1 VPCGLAARDTG
12 RVRADVLDLG
22 ARPLLIIWVFDVRMI
37 TREAVPVYA
46 SSLMEAV
53 RCHLGAAGAP
63 PAPATPAQAES
74 LRQVLEERLAD
85 PRKPRG
91 IRHSLASLVSVL
103 VAGVACGYASV
114 LAIAV
119 AAAGWDP
126 EVLAAHGVRR
136 NPRTGAHEPPSAS
149 TLGRVPALL
158 DADELEAGLQ
168 GWIAA
173 AALGPRLAARIA
185 ARRSGRKKE
194 DKARRRRKP
203 PAAEALRQIRDDGW
217 VRAAPGHPWLDPAVT
232 GDPGHV
238 PARPAVAVDGKER
251 KLAKA
256 GGKKKVH
263 LLGAITHVTGLV
275 IGQDRVA
282 KAGKA
287 NEITHFRPLLE
298 PLPLAGVVI
307 TADAM
312 QTQREHARWLT
323 EDKDAYWLVPVLG
336 NQPGLYARL
345 DALPWEGTPVAAAA
359 TEISR
364 GRIETRTIRV
374 LPAPQEPGFPYAR
387 QAILIERYVTVKK
400 NGTWVMRNCEAVLYL
415 TSLAA
420 ADASPEDL
428 LARIRGHW
436 TVEHLHWLRDV
447 IWRED
452 KSLIRTGNAPQVM
465 SALTNLVI
473 TAFRIQGVTRY
484 AEETRRNAQNPRRVL
499 QLLDLSPG

>member
-1 VPCGLAARDTG
+1 M
-12 RVRADVLDLG
+12 LDLG

-37 TREAVPVYA
+37 TWKAVPVYA

-53 RCHLGAAGAP
+53 RCHLGAAGAA
-63 PAPATPAQAES
+63 APASPVQAAA
-74 LRQVLEERLAD
+74 LRQVLEETLTD

-103 VAGVACGYASV
+103 VAGVACGYCSI
-114 LAIAV
+114 LAIAQ
-119 AAAGWDP
+119 AAADWDP

-136 NPRTGAHEPPSAS
+136 NPRTGQHEPPSAS
-149 TLGRVPALL
+149 TLGRVPARL
-158 DADELEAGLQ
+158 DADELEAGLS

-194 DKARRRRKP
+194 EGKARRRRKP
-203 PAAEALRQIRDDGW
+203 PAAEALRETRDDGW

-232 GDPGHV
+232 GAPGHV

-263 LLGAITHVTGLV
+263 LLGAITHVPGLV
-275 IGQDRVA
+275 IGQDKVA
-282 KAGKA
+282 KSGKA
-287 NEITHFRPLLE
+287 NEVSHFRPLLA
-298 PLPLAGVVI
+298 PLPLDGVLV

-312 QTQREHARWLT
+312 QTTRDNARFLREVKGAH
-323 EDKDAYWLVPVLG
+323 YLVPVLG
-336 NQPGLYARL
+336 NQPGLYAAL
-345 DALPWEGTPVAAAA
+345 DALDWENTPVDAA
-359 TEISR
+359 TAETAR

-374 LPAPQEPGFPYAR
+374 LPAPAGLDFPGAA
-387 QAILIERYVTVKK
+387 QAILIERYVTTKK
-400 NGTWVMRNCEAVLYL
+400 NGTWVMRNCEAVLYI
-415 TSLAA
+415 TSLDA
-420 ADASPEDL
+420 ADTTPADL
-428 LARIRGHW
+428 LAHVRGHW

-447 IWRED
+447 VWRED
-452 KSLIRTGNAPQVM
+452 ESLIRTGNAPQVM
-465 SALTNLVI
+465 SALTNLVV
-473 TAFRIQGVTRY
+473 TLFRIQGVTRY
-484 AEETRRNAQNPRRVL
+484 AEETRRNAQNPVRAL